1 MQERIKM
8 LREQLG
14 YSQEFFAKEVGLTKN
29 YISLVENG
37 KRTFAERTLK
47 DICRKFNVNESWL
60 RTGEGK
66 MFIEVL
72 PEDEYSRAT
81 TELSLNNDLFIKEFV
96 IDYWKSSDEEKTLL
110 KNWILNLANAIK
122 KERE

>member
-14 YSQEFFAKEVGLTKN
+14 YSQEAFAKEVGLTKN

-47 DICRKFNVNESWL
+47 DICRKFDVREEWL
-60 RTGEGK
+60 RSGVGE
-66 MFIEVL
+66 MFIERL
-72 PEDEYSRAT
+72 PEDEYTRAA
-81 TELSLNNDLFIKEFV
+81 LMLKKDNDKLAMQAVVE
-96 IDYWKSSDEEKTLL
+96 YWKLSPQSKAAIREYIMNVASKLKEE
-110 KNWILNLANAIK
+110 
-122 KERE
+122 

>member
-14 YSQEFFAKEVGLTKN
+14 YSQEAFAKEVGLTKN

-47 DICRKFNVNESWL
+47 DICRKFDVREEWL
-60 RTGEGK
+60 RSGVGE
-66 MFIEVL
+66 MFIERL
-72 PEDEYSRAT
+72 PEDEYTRAALMLKKDNDKLAMQAVV
-81 TELSLNNDLFIKEFV
+81 EYWKLSPQSKAAIKEY
-96 IDYWKSSDEEKTLL
+96 IMNIASKLKEE
-110 KNWILNLANAIK
+110 
-122 KERE
+122 E

>member
-14 YSQEFFAKEVGLTKN
+14 YSQEAFAKEVGLTKN

-47 DICRKFNVNESWL
+47 DICRKFDVREEWL
-60 RTGEGK
+60 RSGEGE
-66 MFIEVL
+66 MFVQRL
-72 PEDEYSRAT
+72 PEDEYTRAARM
-81 TELSLNNDLFIKEFV
+81 LKKDNDKLAMQAV
-96 IDYWKSSDEEKTLL
+96 IEYWKLSPQSKAAIREYIMNVASKLKEE
-110 KNWILNLANAIK
+110 
-122 KERE
+122 

>member
-14 YSQEFFAKEVGLTKN
+14 YSQEAFAKEVGLTKN

-47 DICRKFNVNESWL
+47 DICRKFDVREEWL
-60 RTGEGK
+60 RIVVGE
-66 MFIEVL
+66 MFIERL
-72 PEDEYSRAT
+72 PEDEYTRAALMLKKDNDKLAMQAVV
-81 TELSLNNDLFIKEFV
+81 EYWKLSPQSKAAIKEY
-96 IDYWKSSDEEKTLL
+96 IMNIASKLKEE
-110 KNWILNLANAIK
+110 
-122 KERE
+122 E

>member
-14 YSQEFFAKEVGLTKN
+14 YSQEAFAKEVGLTKN

-47 DICRKFNVNESWL
+47 DICRKFDVREEWL
-60 RTGEGK
+60 RSGVGE
-66 MFIEVL
+66 MFIERL
-72 PEDEYSRAT
+72 PEDEYTRAALMLKKDNDT
-81 TELSLNNDLFIKEFV
+81 LAMQAVVEYWKLSPQSKAAIKEY
-96 IDYWKSSDEEKTLL
+96 IMNIASKLKEE
-110 KNWILNLANAIK
+110 
-122 KERE
+122 E

>member
-14 YSQEFFAKEVGLTKN
+14 YSQEAFAKEVGLTKN

-47 DICRKFNVNESWL
+47 DICRKFDVREEWL
-60 RTGEGK
+60 RSGVGE
-66 MFIEVL
+66 MFIERL
-72 PEDEYSRAT
+72 PEDEYTRAALMLKKDNDKLAMQAVI
-81 TELSLNNDLFIKEFV
+81 EYWKLSPQSKAAIKEY
-96 IDYWKSSDEEKTLL
+96 IMNIASKLKEE
-110 KNWILNLANAIK
+110 
-122 KERE
+122 E

>member
-1 MQERIKM
+1 MQERIKL

-47 DICRKFNVNESWL
+47 DICRKFNVNENWL

-81 TELSLNNDLFIKEFV
+81 TELGLNNDLFIKEFV
-96 IDYWKSSDEEKTLL
+96 IDYWKSSDEEKAFL
-110 KNWILNLANAIK
+110 KKWILNLANAIK
-122 KERE
+122 KEEE

>member
-1 MQERIKM
+1 MQERIKL

-47 DICRKFNVNESWL
+47 DICRKFNVNENWL

-81 TELSLNNDLFIKEFV
+81 TELRLNNDLFIKEFV

-110 KNWILNLANAIK
+110 KKWILNLANAIK
-122 KERE
+122 KEEE

>member
-14 YSQEFFAKEVGLTKN
+14 YSQEAFAKEVGLTKN

-47 DICRKFNVNESWL
+47 DICRKFDVREEWL
-60 RTGEGK
+60 RSGVGE
-66 MFIEVL
+66 MFIERL
-72 PEDEYSRAT
+72 PEDEYTRAALMLKKDNDKLAMQAVV
-81 TELSLNNDLFIKEFV
+81 EYWKLSPQSKTAIKEY
-96 IDYWKSSDEEKTLL
+96 IMNIASKLIEE
-110 KNWILNLANAIK
+110 
-122 KERE
+122 E